1 MIQLFIRYA
10 GRFGVNSK
18 EAERF
23 FKFLLVGTLGFIV
36 DFGTLTFLVEVVGLE
51 PVMANVFS
59 FSAAVLSNFTW
70 NRYWTYPESR
80 SKRKRV
86 QLIQFAVVSTL
97 GLMINSL
104 ILFLLEGPFNALFT
118 LPFFSF
124 LPEDVGYLPAK
135 MVATVVVL
143 FWNFF
148 VNRYWTYGNVD
159 YMVSSAVTGETEEM
173 SPNDAPQMTLHQ

>member
-1 MIQLFIRYA
+1 MIQLVTRIA
-10 GRFGVNSK
+10 GRFGLNPK

-23 FKFLLVGTLGFIV
+23 FKFLIVGTLGFVV

-51 PVMANVFS
+51 PVLANVFS
-59 FSAAVLSNFTW
+59 FSAAVISNFTW

-86 QLIQFAVVSTL
+86 QLIQFAMVSIL
-97 GLMINSL
+97 GLLINSL
-104 ILFLLEGPFNALFT
+104 ILFLLEGPFNALFA

-124 LPEDVGYLPAK
+124 LPEDIGYLPAK
-135 MVATVVVL
+135 MVATVIVL

-148 VNRYWTYGNVD
+148 VNRFWTYSNVD
-159 YMVSSAVTGETEEM
+159 YVVPPPVINETEEM
-173 SPNDAPQMTLHQ
+173 PTAETPHMTLHQ